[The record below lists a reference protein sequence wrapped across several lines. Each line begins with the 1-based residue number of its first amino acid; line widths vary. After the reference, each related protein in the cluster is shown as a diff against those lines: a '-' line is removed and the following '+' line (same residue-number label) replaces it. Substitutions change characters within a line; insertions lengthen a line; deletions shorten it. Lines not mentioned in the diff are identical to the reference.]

1 MSEVL
6 VEPVSTRRQRKQ
18 FFELPWKIYR
28 DDPMWIPPLRGEL
41 KELLGFKKR
50 HPFHDFATMQHFLAT
65 RDGEPVGRIT
75 AIDNPKHFQRHRED
89 LGFFGFFESIDD
101 EEVAHG
107 LFDAARQWLKDRGLD
122 WIRGP
127 ISPSLNYELGL
138 LIDGWHSPP
147 AFMMTYN
154 PRYYERLV
162 ESYGFSK
169 CEDLVAFAA
178 HTDIIAKLDKKIDV
192 VIDYAT
198 RQYDIKL
205 RKLNTRR
212 FKQDVAAFLEIY
224 NQSLVGTWG
233 FTPLSEG
240 EMAHLVKGMKELI
253 VPELTSFAEIDGE
266 PVAGVFA
273 MLDYNPRI
281 KQIDGRLFPFGFLK
295 LLRNKRAIKK
305 VRILSTNVLPKFQRW
320 GLGLVVLSRLKNELL
335 DWGIGDIELSWVL
348 ESNHLSFNTLKR
360 GGAKVDKTYRIYD
373 YGAPGK
379 ADSPEQ

>member
-1 MSEVL
+1 MSQVH
-6 VEPVSTRRQRKQ
+6 VEPVTTRRQQKQ
-18 FFELPWKIYR
+18 FFELPWKIYQ

-41 KELLGFKKR
+41 KKLLGFRR
-50 HPFHDFATMQHFLAT
+50 HPFHDFATMQHFLAV
-65 RDGEPVGRIT
+65 RDGETVGRIT
-75 AIDNPKHFQRHRED
+75 AIDNPKHLQRHKED

-101 EEVAHG
+101 EQVAHG
-107 LFDAARQWLKDRGLD
+107 LFDAARHWLKGRGLD

-127 ISPSLNYELGL
+127 INPSLNYEVGL

-147 AFMMTYN
+147 TFMMTYN

-162 ESYGFSK
+162 ESYGFRKS
-169 CEDLVAFAA
+169 EDLMAFAA
-178 HTDIIAKLDKKIDV
+178 HTDMIATLDEKIDV
-192 VIDYAT
+192 VIDFAT
-198 RQYDIKL
+198 REYDIKL
-205 RKLNTRR
+205 RKLDTRR
-212 FKQDVAAFLEIY
+212 FKQDVSAFLEIY

-240 EMAHLVKGMKELI
+240 EMADLVKGMKELI

-266 PVAGVFA
+266 PVAGVFGL
-273 MLDYNPRI
+273 LDYNPRI
-281 KQIDGRLFPFGFLK
+281 KEIDGRLLPFGFLK

-305 VRILSTNVLPKFQRW
+305 VRILSTNVLPKYQRW

-348 ESNHLSFNTLKR
+348 ESNHLSFKTLKR

-373 YGAPGK
+373 YGAPGL
-379 ADSPEQ
+379 AGATGE